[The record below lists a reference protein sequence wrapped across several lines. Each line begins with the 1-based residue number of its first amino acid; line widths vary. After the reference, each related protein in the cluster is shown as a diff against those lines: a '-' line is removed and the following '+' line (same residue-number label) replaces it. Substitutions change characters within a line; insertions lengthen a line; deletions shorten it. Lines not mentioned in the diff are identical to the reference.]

1 MFGKEKRFTR
11 KHEESKGLTTISVW
25 VDRQTGV
32 NYLLMTYGN
41 GGGLTPLLDANGQ
54 VVRDD
59 PRDLQ
64 YDD

>member
-1 MFGKEKRFTR
+1 MFGKEKRFIR
-11 KHEESKGLTTISVW
+11 KLHEEKGFTSFSIW
-25 VDRQTGV
+25 VDRETGV
-32 NYLLMTYGN
+32 NYLMMTYGN

-59 PRDLQ
+59 PKDLQ